1 MMKIMYGR
9 RGTGCP
15 SRLGQDSDKLFRDAE
30 TKRGLSLP
38 RPPTDWPRLPPE
50 RQATVCVCG
59 CVRAWMREREGVCVL
74 ASERSLSLFQ
84 VSLEGCTHVCVRK
97 SKITLKEIRDDA
109 Q

>member
-74 ASERSLSLFQ
+74 ASERSLSLS
-84 VSLEGCTHVCVRK
+84 SLTGGVHACVCK
-97 SKITLKEIRDDA
+97 KEQDHIKRNP
-109 Q
+109 